1 MKLQT
6 NLIRMF
12 IFFAFLVSTIVVIGQ
27 DGQQRERI
35 KDKVKAQRVA
45 YITQE
50 LELSETEAQKF
61 WPIYNTYQ
69 SEIEQLRASLDLKPR
84 RDMSDKEAE
93 EMMMAML
100 DGRSKEIDIQKKY
113 IQKMKTAVPAKKIAM
128 LFKVEREFKEK
139 VISNIKERRKNR
151 MEK

>member
-100 DGRSKEIDIQKKY
+100 EGRSKEIDIQKKY

>member
-1 MKLQT
+1 MKFQIFLF
-6 NLIRMF
+6 RMF
-12 IFFAFLVSTIVVIGQ
+12 ILFAFIGSSMAVAGQ
-27 DGQQRERI
+27 DGLQRDKI

-84 RDMSDKEAE
+84 RDMTDKEAE
-93 EMMMAML
+93 DMMMAML
-100 DGRSKEIDIQKKY
+100 DGRSK
-113 IQKMKTAVPAKKIAM
+113 
-128 LFKVEREFKEK
+128 
-139 VISNIKERRKNR
+139 
-151 MEK
+151 

>member
-61 WPIYNTYQ
+61 
-69 SEIEQLRASLDLKPR
+69 
-84 RDMSDKEAE
+84 
-93 EMMMAML
+93 
-100 DGRSKEIDIQKKY
+100 GRYTTLISQK
-113 IQKMKTAVPAKKIAM
+113 
-128 LFKVEREFKEK
+128 L
-139 VISNIKERRKNR
+139 SNSGLHWT
-151 MEK
+151 

>member
-1 MKLQT
+1 
-6 NLIRMF
+6 MF
-12 IFFAFLVSTIVVIGQ
+12 ILFAFIGSAMAVAGQ
-27 DGQQRERI
+27 DGLQRDRI

-84 RDMSDKEAE
+84 RDMTDKEAE
-93 EMMMAML
+93 DMMMAML

-113 IQKMKTAVPAKKIAM
+113 IQKMKTAVSAKKIAL

>member
-1 MKLQT
+1 MKFQIFLF
-6 NLIRMF
+6 RMF
-12 IFFAFLVSTIVVIGQ
+12 ILFAFIGSSMAVAGQ
-27 DGQQRERI
+27 DGLQRDKI

-84 RDMSDKEAE
+84 RDMTDKEAE
-93 EMMMAML
+93 DMMMAML

-113 IQKMKTAVPAKKIAM
+113 IQKMKTAVSAKKIAL

>member
-1 MKLQT
+1 MKFQKKLFR
-6 NLIRMF
+6 LF
-12 IFFAFLVSTIVVIGQ
+12 ILFAFIGSSMAVAGQ
-27 DGQQRERI
+27 DGQQRDKM

-84 RDMSDKEAE
+84 RDMTDKEAE
-93 EMMMAML
+93 DMMLAML
-100 DGRSKEIDIQKKY
+100 DGRSREIDIQKKY
-113 IQKMKTAVPAKKIAM
+113 IQKMKTAVSAKKIAL
-128 LFKVEREFKEK
+128 LFKAEREFKEK

>member
-1 MKLQT
+1 MNFQK
-6 NLIRMF
+6 NLIYLF
-12 IFFAFLVSTIVVIGQ
+12 ISITMTGTTLVVTGQ
-27 DGQQRERI
+27 DGLQRDRI

-50 LELSETEAQKF
+50 LELSEAEAQKF

-69 SEIEQLRASLDLKPR
+69 AEIEQLRASLDLKPNKN
-84 RDMSDKEAE
+84 MTDKEAE
-93 EMMMAML
+93 EVMMTIL
-100 DGRSKEIDIQKKY
+100 DGRIKEVDIQKRY
-113 IQKMKTAVPAKKIAM
+113 IQKMKTAVSPKKIAL

-151 MEK
+151 LDK

>member
-6 NLIRMF
+6 IFIRMF
-12 IFFAFLVSTIVVIGQ
+12 IFFAFIISSMVATGQ
-27 DGQQRERI
+27 DGEQRDRI

-61 WPIYNTYQ
+61 WPVYNTYL
-69 SEIEQLRASLDLKPR
+69 SEIEQLRSSLDLKPR
-84 RDMSDKEAE
+84 KDMSDKEAE
-93 EMMMAML
+93 DMMVAML
-100 DGRSKEIDIQKKY
+100 DGRSKEIEIQKKY

>member
-1 MKLQT
+1 
-6 NLIRMF
+6 
-12 IFFAFLVSTIVVIGQ
+12 
-27 DGQQRERI
+27 
-35 KDKVKAQRVA
+35 
-45 YITQE
+45 
-50 LELSETEAQKF
+50 LSEIEAQKF
-61 WPIYNTYQ
+61 WPVYNTYL

-84 RDMSDKEAE
+84 REMSDKEAE
-93 EMMMAML
+93 DMMMAML
-100 DGRSKEIDIQKKY
+100 DGRSKEIEIQKKY

>member
-1 MKLQT
+1 MKFQIFLF
-6 NLIRMF
+6 RMF
-12 IFFAFLVSTIVVIGQ
+12 ILFAFIGSAMAVAGQ
-27 DGQQRERI
+27 DGLHRDRI

-61 WPIYNTYQ
+61 NTYQ

-84 RDMSDKEAE
+84 RDMTDKEAE
-93 EMMMAML
+93 DMMMAML

-113 IQKMKTAVPAKKIAM
+113 IQKMKTAVSAKKIAL

>member
-1 MKLQT
+1 MKFQIILF
-6 NLIRMF
+6 RMF
-12 IFFAFLVSTIVVIGQ
+12 ILFAFIGSSLAVAGQ
-27 DGQQRERI
+27 DGLQRDRI

-69 SEIEQLRASLDLKPR
+69 AEIEQLRASLDLKPR
-84 RDMSDKEAE
+84 RDMTDKEAE
-93 EMMMAML
+93 DMMMAML

-113 IQKMKTAVPAKKIAM
+113 IQKMKTAVSAKKIAL

>member
-6 NLIRMF
+6 IFIRMF
-12 IFFAFLVSTIVVIGQ
+12 IFFAFIISSMVATGQ
-27 DGQQRERI
+27 DGEQRERI

-61 WPIYNTYQ
+61 WPVYNTYL

-93 EMMMAML
+93 DLMVAML
-100 DGRSKEIDIQKKY
+100 DGRSKEIEIQKKY

>member
-6 NLIRMF
+6 IFIRMF
-12 IFFAFLVSTIVVIGQ
+12 IFFAFIISSMVATGQ
-27 DGQQRERI
+27 DGEQRDRI

-61 WPIYNTYQ
+61 WPVYNTYL
-69 SEIEQLRASLDLKPR
+69 SEIEQLRSSLDLKPR
-84 RDMSDKEAE
+84 KDMSDKEAE
-93 EMMMAML
+93 DMIVAML
-100 DGRSKEIDIQKKY
+100 DGRSKEIEIQKKY

>member
-6 NLIRMF
+6 IFIRMF
-12 IFFAFLVSTIVVIGQ
+12 IFFAFIISAMVATGQ
-27 DGQQRERI
+27 DGEQRERI

-61 WPIYNTYQ
+61 WPVYNTYL

-93 EMMMAML
+93 DLMVAML
-100 DGRSKEIDIQKKY
+100 DGRSKEIEIQKKY

-151 MEK
+151 TEK